1 MRKIKMHFRYALVL
15 LSLLSSIPVLAAS
28 VKIDPRDILPNTVD
42 STEFGSLNGAR
53 SNLQTQIDNIGFS
66 STQTLQTVT
75 ARGSNT
81 TANVVLAGYWTRIGI
96 SDGTETWTGVT
107 AGLNLGYNTGARTN
121 IGTGAINSGV
131 VVSPGLQDASGSG
144 SENHGRVYNS
154 GSQIVTGSGSEN
166 HGVVTQSGVQTNGGR
181 GSLNFGSV
189 HGGIQYITGDGSAN
203 FGDTGAGEYQT
214 NTATAAFNFGSKNVN
229 SHDYSAVFGYGVN
242 SFETNAAHARKYF
255 EDGMSLEN
263 KYVKI
268 AAPPVVTNLLVAGTI
283 NNITNASPS
292 NVSWFR
298 PARVSMTVMWVEGM
312 VLGGGSVTGSVV
324 QSVGT
329 NLNILTYIQQDVVFS
344 RLYSSNPVSGNVNW
358 TNGNWIGFK
367 NLIAPTGTNVT
378 LAIGGAGVLF

>member
-1 MRKIKMHFRYALVL
+1 VSGFQYV
-15 LSLLSSIPVLAAS
+15 
-28 VKIDPRDILPNTVD
+28 T
-42 STEFGSLNGAR
+42 ST
-53 SNLQTQIDNIGFS
+53 
-66 STQTLQTVT
+66 
-75 ARGSNT
+75 
-81 TANVVLAGYWTRIGI
+81 
-96 SDGTETWTGVT
+96 
-107 AGLNLGYNTGARTN
+107 
-121 IGTGAINSGV
+121 
-131 VVSPGLQDASGSG
+131 
-144 SENHGRVYNS
+144 
-154 GSQIVTGSGSEN
+154 
-166 HGVVTQSGVQTNGGR
+166 GR
-181 GSLNFGSV
+181 GSANYGSVMSGTQTVSGLGSHNFGHVTNGEAVLTSGNGAMSV
-189 HGGIQYITGDGSAN
+189 GTRI
-203 FGDTGAGEYQT
+203 T
-214 NTATAAFNFGSKNVN
+214 NTHDYATVFGSGLASV
-229 SHDYSAVFGYGVN
+229 
-242 SFETNAAHARKYF
+242 ETNAAHARKYF

-283 NNITNASPS
+283 NNVTNASPN